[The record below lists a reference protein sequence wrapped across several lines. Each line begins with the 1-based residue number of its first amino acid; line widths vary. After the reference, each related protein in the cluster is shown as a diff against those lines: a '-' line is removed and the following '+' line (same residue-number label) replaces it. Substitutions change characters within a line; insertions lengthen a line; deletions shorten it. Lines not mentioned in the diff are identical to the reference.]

1 MIRSE
6 RRTGLRMNNCL
17 YIVIPCYNEQ
27 EVLKETAARLKKQ
40 SSVLINQGKIH
51 QNSHVLFVND
61 GSTDHTWELIE
72 KLYQADKFYC
82 GLNLSNNRGHQNALI
97 AGIMTA
103 KNYADMVITMDADL
117 QDDISAIPEMIDKYL
132 GGCDIVYG
140 VRSYRRSDTIFK
152 RVSAKAYY
160 RLMNRLG
167 VKLIYNHADFRLMN
181 KRALEGL
188 EQFGEVN
195 LFLRGIIPMIG
206 YRTDIVAY
214 ERGTRFAGETKYP
227 LKRMLTFGWEG
238 ITSFSIQPIRIIS
251 AIGVTIFS
259 FSVLM
264 LIYIFTRYLTGHTIV
279 GWASVAVSVWAIG
292 GLILLSLG
300 IVGEYIGKIYLEAKK
315 RPKYFIENFLHEA
328 DLTEHQE

>member
-1 MIRSE
+1 M
-6 RRTGLRMNNCL
+6 RMNNCL

-40 SSVLINQGKIH
+40 SSDLINQGKIH

-61 GSTDHTWELIE
+61 GSTDQTWELIE

-117 QDDISAIPEMIDKYL
+117 QDDINAIPEMIDKYL
-132 GGCDIVYG
+132 EGCDIVYG

-181 KRALEGL
+181 KRALERL

-195 LFLRGIIPMIG
+195 LFLRGIIPMTG

-259 FSVLM
+259 FSILM

-328 DLTEHQE
+328 DLTEHQD

>member
-1 MIRSE
+1 
-6 RRTGLRMNNCL
+6 MNNCL

-40 SSVLINQGKIH
+40 SSDLINQGKIH

-61 GSTDHTWELIE
+61 GSTDQTWELIE

-117 QDDISAIPEMIDKYL
+117 QDDINAIPEMIDKYL
-132 GGCDIVYG
+132 EGCDIVYG

-181 KRALEGL
+181 KRALERL

-195 LFLRGIIPMIG
+195 LFLRGIIPMTG

-259 FSVLM
+259 FSILM

-328 DLTEHQE
+328 DLTEHQD